1 MPPCH
6 QLVAGRL
13 FGHPFG
19 NKSRLILLGVVLML
33 STNLAGSEIAQGQRR
48 RQPIDKQ
55 SAKLAP
61 CLHPDVRL
69 GEVASY
75 RRPGNVT
82 VAEKLKKLNA
92 RCRKGRMTG
101 PGNKEIRFFRME
113 CWGYPPPDYQEIQA
127 EQKRKLE
134 ELKAKYTVIVIG
146 CDPRI
151 P

>member
-1 MPPCH
+1 MLPCH

-19 NKSRLILLGVVLML
+19 NKSGLISVGVALILGMNF
-33 STNLAGSEIAQGQRR
+33 TGAEAQGQRS
-48 RQPIDKQ
+48 RQPVDKQ
-55 SAKLAP
+55 TAKLAL
-61 CLHPDVRL
+61 CLPPDVRL

-75 RRPGNVT
+75 RGPGKVT
-82 VAEKLKKLNA
+82 VAEKLKELNA
-92 RCRKGRMTG
+92 RCRRGRMTG
-101 PGNKEIRFFRME
+101 PGNKEIRFFRMV

-127 EQKRKLE
+127 EQRRGLAQ
-134 ELKAKYTVIVIG
+134 LKAKYTVIVIS